1 MRITISEEDFE
12 KYCEVFDRMKWQAKE
27 YAPTV
32 EEIQKEILPNMKQ
45 YALFLIWIDCTGEET
60 PANKESREW
69 IREILKESLEIIRE
83 KQI

>member
-32 EEIQKEILPNMKQ
+32 EEIQKEILPKQ
-45 YALFLIWIDCTGEET
+45 PLNYCSF
-60 PANKESREW
+60 RY
-69 IREILKESLEIIRE
+69 
-83 KQI
+83 

>member
-1 MRITISEEDFE
+1 
-12 KYCEVFDRMKWQAKE
+12 
-27 YAPTV
+27 
-32 EEIQKEILPNMKQ
+32 MKQ

-83 KQI
+83 R

>member
-45 YALFLIWIDCTGEET
+45 YALFLI
-60 PANKESREW
+60 
-69 IREILKESLEIIRE
+69 
-83 KQI
+83 